1 MQDGMEAMVD
11 PDGNCT
17 QQLFNLF
24 IIGKATPYLHNGSLN
39 IQKEGEDKMSV
50 ERYNNQIH
58 PLTSYLDINGHFG
71 GLSK

>member
-50 ERYNNQIH
+50 ERYNNQT
-58 PLTSYLDINGHFG
+58 PLTSYLDINDHFG
-71 GLSK
+71 RL

>member
-50 ERYNNQIH
+50 ERYNQIN
-58 PLTSYLDINGHFG
+58 SYLDINDHFER
-71 GLSK
+71 LSN